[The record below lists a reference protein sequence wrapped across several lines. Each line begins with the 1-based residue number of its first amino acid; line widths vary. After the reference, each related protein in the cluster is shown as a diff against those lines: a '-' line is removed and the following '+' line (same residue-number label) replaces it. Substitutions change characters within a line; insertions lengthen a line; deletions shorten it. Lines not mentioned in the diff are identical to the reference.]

1 MGNMFHDLVRSR
13 ADLFR
18 VLLTPAFA
26 LTVLTVVPRTHGTVN
41 EHAVSELEAIDNA
54 NTLTKRV
61 YENINADGKIFLSS
75 TVIKGLYAIR
85 VVSANP
91 RADAQHLR
99 RAFDILVE
107 TTENILVL

>member
-1 MGNMFHDLVRSR
+1 MFHDWVRSR

-18 VLLTPAFA
+18 VLLMPAFA
-26 LTVLTVVPRTHGTVN
+26 LTVLTVVSRPRSQGAVDEDT
-41 EHAVSELEAIDNA
+41 VSELETTDNA
-54 NTLTKRV
+54 NALTKRV
-61 YENINADGKIFLSS
+61 YESINAGGKIFLSS
-75 TVIKGLYAIR
+75 TVVKGVYAIR

-107 TTENILVL
+107 TTENLLGL